1 MMPFDDYLAD
11 DSVKELRTRAYH
23 HAERL
28 RI

>member
-11 DSVKELRTRAYH
+11 ESVKALRTQAYH

-28 RI
+28 RL

>member
-1 MMPFDDYLAD
+1 MMPFDEYLAD
-11 DSVKELRTRAYH
+11 EQVKAHRSEAYH

>member
-1 MMPFDDYLAD
+1 MMPFDDYLRD
-11 DSVKELRTRAYH
+11 ESVKSLRAEAYH

>member
-1 MMPFDDYLAD
+1 MMAFDDYLED
-11 DSVKELRTRAYH
+11 DSVKELRSQAYH

>member
-11 DSVKELRTRAYH
+11 DSVKALRAQAYH

-28 RI
+28 SI